1 MRRVGSL
8 LDGGSQTRNSRI
20 AVFFIFWLV
29 VLSAAAGG
37 AGALGA
43 QSSSAIPS
51 THNPSNCNQD
61 GPPTGSAK
69 DFECAR
75 FVNPTH
81 IDNKWLPLKPGTRFV
96 YEGSAIVEG
105 DGRQSRRVVSTV
117 TDLTKVIAGVRTLV
131 ILENDYTAGRLGET
145 ELAFFAQDREG
156 NVWRLGEY
164 PEEYEDG
171 KFVGA
176 PTWIAGLRGARA
188 GIAMPAHPRLRAP
201 SYAAGFAPPPVDFKD
216 RARTYKVG
224 QRTCVPVG
232 CYENVLVTEEFERG
246 VPGAYQLKYYA
257 PHVGNVRVGWRGE
270 QEEERETLELVD
282 YRHLSPEALAKVR
295 KAAMELDKR
304 ARGRSKVYRQT
315 PPVEPL

>member
-1 MRRVGSL
+1 MC
-8 LDGGSQTRNSRI
+8 NSRI
-20 AVFFIFWLV
+20 AVIFICWLV
-29 VLSAAAGG
+29 MLSVAAGG
-37 AGALGA
+37 AGALGT
-43 QSSSAIPS
+43 QSSSAQS
-51 THNPSNCNQD
+51 PSNCNQD
-61 GPPTGSAK
+61 DPPTGSAK

-75 FVNPTH
+75 FVESTH
-81 IDNKWLPLKPGTRFV
+81 IDNKWLPLEPGARFV

-105 DGRQSRRVVSTV
+105 DGRQARRVVSTV

-164 PEEYEDG
+164 PEEYVNG
-171 KFVGA
+171 KLDEIPF
-176 PTWIAGLRGARA
+176 WIAGLRGARA
-188 GIAMPAHPRLRAP
+188 GIAMPAHPRLGEP
-201 SYAAGFAPPPVDFKD
+201 SYSQGYAPPPVDFKD

-257 PHVGNVRVGWRGE
+257 PHVGNVRVGWRGA
-270 QEEERETLELVD
+270 QEEERETLKLVD
-282 YRHLSPEALAKVR
+282 HKRLGPVASAKVL

-304 ARGRSKVYRQT
+304 ARERSKIYRQT
-315 PPVEPL
+315 APLLPL